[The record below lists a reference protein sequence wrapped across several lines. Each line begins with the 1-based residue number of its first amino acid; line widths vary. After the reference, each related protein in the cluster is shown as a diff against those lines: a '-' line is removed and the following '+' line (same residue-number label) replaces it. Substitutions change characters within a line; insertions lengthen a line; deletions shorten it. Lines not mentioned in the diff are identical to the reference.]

1 MTNIDS
7 RAYLYHIRN
16 VRPGIISRTLILEQL
31 DKEEWISTTA
41 IGLKLNIT
49 ANTIRYHLYNML
61 KERIVEKQED
71 GPGWRLSSID
81 QTVLPDFTKKR
92 K

>member
-16 VRPGIISRTLILEQL
+16 IRPGIISRTLILNQL
-31 DKEEWISTTA
+31 DKEEWISIPA

-49 ANTIRYHLYNML
+49 ANTVRYHLYNML

-71 GPGWRLSSID
+71 GSGWRLSSIN
-81 QTVLPDFTKKR
+81 QTTLPDFAKK
-92 K
+92 KE

>member
-7 RAYLYHIRN
+7 RAYLFHIRN
-16 VRPGIISRTLILEQL
+16 VRPGIISRTLILEEL
-31 DKEEWISTTA
+31 DKEEWISIPS

-49 ANTIRYHLYNML
+49 ANTVRYHLHNML
-61 KERIVEKQED
+61 KERIVERQED

-81 QTVLPDFTKKR
+81 QTIIPDFAKK